1 MKITHVLVL
10 TEDNPDDN
18 LSEIV
23 SLLEQL
29 PILNSTKLIVTDS
42 MQCAVNGLIDSSFN
56 QDKSHLN

>member
-18 LSEIV
+18 LNEIV

-29 PILNSTKLIVTDS
+29 PILNTTKLIVTDS
-42 MQCAVNGLIDSSFN
+42 MQCAVDGLIDGTFKT
-56 QDKSHLN
+56 DVKHLN